1 MKILSLMVVVMVS
14 LTAVSYAAT
23 KTWDAGHATEVNWY
37 ANSNWDPDAAPVD
50 DDSLVFAGTTKLS
63 NNAYPDGLDV
73 ASLTFDNTAGAFVI
87 NNTHSVTLDLEGN
100 ITNDSSNVQTI
111 NCNIRL
117 QGGNRTIETASGDI
131 TIGGVI
137 SNDGTARQLTKM
149 GTGTLRLSAA
159 NSYNGTTV
167 IGDHNTSTPGGV
179 LEVQNDDALGA
190 GSMNFNHGGTLEL
203 GVDGLTISTP
213 LNWYNW
219 GAATTRSVKLDL
231 DGSNS
236 GTMSGQ
242 ITLRSG
248 GSNQNVFEVG
258 TNDTL
263 TVSGRLYNWDDATK
277 SSLTKTGAGTLVL
290 SSSTAANY
298 QSGTIINGGTLQLGD
313 GGANGILPTHANS
326 YISIADGA
334 TFSINQSDTVTQ
346 GTDFDADA
354 ITGAGNFVQAGSG
367 KTTLN
372 VINTYTGTTTVA
384 GGTLELQKPNYN
396 QWYASGAL
404 HINNGSTL
412 QLSSASAHAFFFGNK
427 SWFFDSNGG
436 GTIEMVGDNINVYFQ
451 NDNTLTTAGGAEN
464 IITNRSINTFNGI
477 NAGTTTFDVADG
489 TGDRDLTVASAIT
502 GEGAILKSGAGTL
515 SFPGANSY
523 SGATTIDA
531 GWLELGVGG
540 TAGSLSSSS
549 TITNNGRLVV
559 IRSDTVTQGTDFSGD
574 PIVGSGF
581 VMQGESSGRLVL
593 NAANTYS
600 GGTRF
605 GRFPAAW
612 GGQIS
617 TLEGGTIEVLDNS
630 AIGTGG
636 VTFEKGGTLELGVSG
651 LSLVNSFFAGNWS
664 SSPHTIRLDE
674 DGLAT
679 GTLSGNVQIHDGTGS
694 GFQVDVGT
702 DDALT
707 MSGKFYRTAGGGA
720 GITKVGAGT
729 LTLTGDSANP
739 PGGDNLVGH
748 IKVNAG
754 TVQLGDGGSAG
765 TTASAR
771 QIQVSAGATFAV
783 NQSDTVTQGTDF
795 SSSAIS
801 GDGGFTQAGSG
812 KTVLNVANTYTGNT
826 TISAGTLAL
835 SGSGTLG
842 GGTYAGD
849 ISNSGT
855 FKYNSPEDQELSG
868 TISGSGTLNMVHNT
882 STLTLSGV
890 GNTIGA
896 LNAAGGTLVLAG
908 NSTTTVSGNI
918 KVANSSVDDGGS
930 GTLTVQ
936 DSASLTAEGGFSV
949 GQENSVDGTVSQS
962 GGTVTL
968 NGSATIAVW
977 SNLSG
982 TYTMSDGTL
991 NVTNSF
997 LTLGWDGQ
1005 GYLNVN
1011 GGTANLEGIRYG
1023 YGNNGAR
1030 SGTLT
1035 LGGGTVNIGATGM
1048 YKEVGTINLNS
1059 GTLGALA
1066 GWSST
1071 MDMTLGGSVDI
1082 DTTGGDIALS
1092 GDLSGSGT
1100 FTKIGSGTLTLSG
1113 ANTYSGDTTVNAGV
1127 LRLASGG
1134 SLNTATTVRIASSAK
1149 MELDA
1154 GINQTVY
1161 RLYLGGALQASGTWG
1176 ATGSGA
1182 TNIDDTRFAGTGI
1195 LAVTDG
1201 TSGSLFR
1208 FK

>member
-1 MKILSLMVVVMVS
+1 V
-14 LTAVSYAAT
+14 LT
-23 KTWDAGHATEVNWY
+23 E
-37 ANSNWDPDAAPVD
+37 
-50 DDSLVFAGTTKLS
+50 
-63 NNAYPDGLDV
+63 
-73 ASLTFDNTAGAFVI
+73 
-87 NNTHSVTLDLEGN
+87 
-100 ITNDSSNVQTI
+100 
-111 NCNIRL
+111 
-117 QGGNRTIETASGDI
+117 
-131 TIGGVI
+131 
-137 SNDGTARQLTKM
+137 
-149 GTGTLRLSAA
+149 A
-159 NSYNGTTV
+159 NSYNGGTT
-167 IGDHNTSTPGGV
+167 IGSATDGGTI
-179 LEVQNDDALGA
+179 EIRNSSALSSGTVTF
-190 GSMNFNHGGTLEL
+190 SKGGTLAL
-203 GVDGLTISTP
+203 GVDGLSVGNDIS
-213 LNWYNW
+213 WMNW
-219 GAATTRSVKLDL
+219 GGSEPRQITLDVA
-231 DGSNS
+231 GSNS
-236 GTMSGQ
+236 GTLTGNFEIRNSGE
-242 ITLRSG
+242 
-248 GSNQNVFEVG
+248 NVFEVG
-258 TNDTL
+258 ADDTL
-263 TVSGRLYNWDDATK
+263 TLSGNLKNTHTSHIESGIRK
-277 SSLTKTGAGTLVL
+277 SGDGTLVL
-290 SSSTAANY
+290 TGGNTYRGPTRVLAGTAE
-298 QSGTIINGGTLQLGD
+298 LGD
-313 GGANGILPTHANS
+313 GGTAGTLNTTANNDII
-326 YISIADGA
+326 ISAGA
-334 TFSINQSDTVTQ
+334 TFAVNQSDTVTQ
-346 GTDFDADA
+346 GTDFSSEL
-354 ITGAGNFVQAGSG
+354 ISGGGNFVQAGPG

-412 QLSSASAHAFFFGNK
+412 QLSSASAHAFFFGNRN
-427 SWFFDSNGG
+427 FYFDSNGG
-436 GTIEMVGDNINVYFQ
+436 GTIEMFGDNINLYFQ
-451 NDNTLTTAGGAEN
+451 NDNTVTTAGGDEN
-464 IITNRSINTFNGI
+464 IITNRTINTWADAY
-477 NAGTTTFDVADG
+477 AGTTTFDVADG
-489 TGDRDLTVASAIT
+489 SGDRDLTVASGIT
-502 GEGAILKSGAGTL
+502 GEGSVLKTGAGTL

-605 GRFPAAW
+605 GRNPGAW

-617 TLEGGTIEVLDNS
+617 TLEGGTIEVLDSS
-630 AIGTGG
+630 AIGTGE

-651 LSLVNSFFAGNWS
+651 LSLANSFFAANWS
-664 SSPHTIRLDE
+664 ATPNTIRLDE
-674 DGLAT
+674 DGAAT
-679 GTLSGNVQIHDGTGS
+679 GTLSGNVKIHDDTGS

-702 DDALT
+702 DDTLT

-729 LTLTGDSANP
+729 LALTGDSANP

-812 KTVLNVANTYTGNT
+812 KTVLNVANTYAGDT

-842 GGTYAGD
+842 SGSYAGD

-855 FKYNSPEDQELSG
+855 FKYNSSADQELSG
-868 TISGSGTLNMVHNT
+868 TISGSGTVNMVHDT

-890 GNTIGA
+890 GNTMTD
-896 LNAAGGTLVLAG
+896 LNAAGGTLVLAES
-908 NSTTTVSGNI
+908 STTTVSGNMR
-918 KVANSSVDDGGS
+918 VANSSVTDGGS
-930 GTLTVQ
+930 GALTLQDNAVLTVAG
-936 DSASLTAEGGFSV
+936 SFGV
-949 GQENSVDGTVSQS
+949 GQENSKNGTVNQS
-962 GGTVTL
+962 GGTANL
-968 NGSATIAVW
+968 NGGSVLIGFW

-982 TYTMSDGTL
+982 TYTMTDGTL
-991 NVTNSF
+991 NVTNTD

-1011 GGTANLEGIRYG
+1011 GGTANLQGIRYG

-1030 SGTLT
+1030 AGTLT
-1035 LGGGTVNIGATGM
+1035 LGGGTLNIGSGGM
-1048 YKEVGTINLNS
+1048 YQEINGSINLNS
-1059 GTLGALA
+1059 GTLGSSA
-1066 GWSST
+1066 GWSSG

-1092 GDLSGSGT
+1092 GALTGGGT
-1100 FTKIGSGTLTLSG
+1100 FAKVGTGTLTLSG
-1113 ANTYSGDTTVNAGV
+1113 ANTYDGDTTISGGV
-1127 LRLASGG
+1127 LKLATGG
-1134 SLNTATTVRIASSAK
+1134 SLNTATIVRINGSGK
-1149 MELDA
+1149 MELDV
-1154 GINQTVY
+1154 NQTVAALWIDGVQQY
-1161 RLYLGGALQASGTWG
+1161 RTTWGSTSSSALQK
-1176 ATGSGA
+1176 
-1182 TNIDDTRFAGTGI
+1182 NDTYFAGTGI
-1195 LAVTDG
+1195 LTV
-1201 TSGSLFR
+1201 TSGVAPPTLFR
-1208 FK
+1208 FR